1 MRLIDADKLPF
12 EPYGEDVIS
21 WYATGWNDAINVIDR
36 APTVDAE
43 PVRHGEWI
51 KTRKHLWKKDDDGEV
66 DEWAWESGF
75 HNGVH
80 CNICYK
86 SICVHCEPDYDEKQ
100 DCREHYMCS
109 ECGRVVLDLEPYCH
123 CGAKMDGGKQ
133 DAERND

>member
-51 KTRKHLWKKDDDGEV
+51 HDINNLYG
-66 DEWAWESGF
+66 
-75 HNGVH
+75 
-80 CNICYK
+80 
-86 SICVHCEPDYDEKQ
+86 
-100 DCREHYMCS
+100 CS
-109 ECGRVVLDLEPYCH
+109 ECFNRETMSLKRLKPYCPN
-123 CGAKMDGGKQ
+123 CGARMDGGKQ
-133 DAERND
+133 DAQV